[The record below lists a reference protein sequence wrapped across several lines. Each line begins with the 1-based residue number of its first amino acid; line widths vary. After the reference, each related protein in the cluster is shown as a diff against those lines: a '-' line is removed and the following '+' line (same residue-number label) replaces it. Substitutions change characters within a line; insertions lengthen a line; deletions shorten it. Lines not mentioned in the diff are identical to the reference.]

1 MYFELAKKNIKNNL
15 KDYILYFST
24 ITAIVSIFFAFTS
37 TDVANYILNLLG
49 GLSGFKTR
57 SMVDTKVVISA
68 LVMIGLAIII
78 IYSNSFFI
86 KRRKKEIGVCLS
98 LGMSKKSVAGVL
110 FLEAI
115 LIAII
120 ALVIG
125 IIGGVVLSQLILFG
139 MLHTVGLG
147 ITDYKFIFS
156 LEALIETVVYF
167 IGVFIVVGI
176 INMSFASKKISNT
189 LTERKKGSFLLQ
201 KKLVTSII
209 TLIIGIIAVCSTY
222 YIWMLGNL
230 ERKQGF
236 FVNGG
241 MAIISTIIFMIGL
254 VNIIIHIT
262 SKNEKVFLKGINIFS
277 VCQLKANI
285 NRIII
290 TSIITSSLLFIS
302 MFGIVTAMQSQ
313 KGLNLQNIM
322 PGVDATIAPII
333 GINSPSDFAYIMDN
347 SGANKEYD
355 YTSRLNIDLEGNV
368 KVTGD
373 KGHRVYDSLSVM
385 TLDWYN
391 KYMKMIGKPEV
402 KLGQNQTIIIA
413 NNEKS
418 AKYFN
423 GIGKKQSFEFA
434 GKTYKDAQ
442 VQIMQNY
449 QNNYQPDQFTI
460 ILPVKISILNEGSHI
475 KITENGKEIPMSN
488 YKLNGWGPMVQIKAK
503 KTEYN
508 TVKAYKSLSTKLDK
522 FISNKEVQKK
532 LDLDVPIYTGPLNNF
547 MITSVVGERLG
558 QTQNK
563 VISGFTSGYIGIIF
577 LVGSVILVGL
587 QILIE
592 TSEEKEKYGTLK
604 NIGVNEKEIN
614 SNLLKQIIIRFA
626 IPFIFAGVNFVVFS
640 VAWGFGRDFMNDF
653 NLVPITLVL
662 TLIIYI
668 LYTAITYAM
677 AKKVIKK

>member
-24 ITAIVSIFFAFTS
+24 ITVIVSIFFAFTS

-147 ITDYKFIFS
+147 SADYKFIFS

-201 KKLVTSII
+201 KRLVTSII

-222 YIWMLGNL
+222 YVWMLGNL
-230 ERKQGF
+230 EIKQGF

-241 MAIISTIIFMIGL
+241 MAIVSTIIFMIGL
-254 VNIIIHIT
+254 VNIIIHVI

-277 VCQLKANI
+277 TCQLKTNI

-355 YTSRLNIDLEGNV
+355 YTSRLNIDLQGNV

-488 YKLNGWGPMVQIKAK
+488 YKLNEWGPMVQIKAK

-547 MITSVVGERLG
+547 MINSVVGERLG

-577 LVGSVILVGL
+577 LVGSVVLVGL
-587 QILIE
+587 QVLIE